1 MPNKIKDNN
10 YTNSLLEE
18 IISPNISFNNISD
31 LITNKI
37 GVNCYVTM
45 YYAFLSNNENRE
57 LIIYYYFLNALKFKD
72 KTNYLRNVNCI
83 AETLSLSRRVKR
95 ENHKFKGFVRFKEL
109 KNGILYAE
117 ISPENNIIFILAKHF
132 KQRLKK
138 EKWIIKWR
146 NYRWRIYTNNLF
158 SF

>member
-45 YYAFLSNNENRE
+45 YYAFLSNKGV
-57 LIIYYYFLNALKFKD
+57 LALM
-72 KTNYLRNVNCI
+72 V
-83 AETLSLSRRVKR
+83 
-95 ENHKFKGFVRFKEL
+95 
-109 KNGILYAE
+109 
-117 ISPENNIIFILAKHF
+117 IS
-132 KQRLKK
+132 
-138 EKWIIKWR
+138 IKV
-146 NYRWRIYTNNLF
+146 
-158 SF
+158 S

>member
-72 KTNYLRNVNCI
+72 KTNNR
-83 AETLSLSRRVKR
+83 A
-95 ENHKFKGFVRFKEL
+95 G
-109 KNGILYAE
+109 
-117 ISPENNIIFILAKHF
+117 SPALNSFFEEENN
-132 KQRLKK
+132 
-138 EKWIIKWR
+138 ETE
-146 NYRWRIYTNNLF
+146 N
-158 SF
+158 